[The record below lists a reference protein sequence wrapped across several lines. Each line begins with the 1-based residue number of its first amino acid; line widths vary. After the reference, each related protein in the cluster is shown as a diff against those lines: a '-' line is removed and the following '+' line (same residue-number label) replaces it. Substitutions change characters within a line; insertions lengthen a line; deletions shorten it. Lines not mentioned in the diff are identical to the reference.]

1 MQVDLYLVGMSVAI
15 LAVVPVDI
23 ALNIVLAVVEDHN
36 CYNTKRFQICNY
48 FSRMAY
54 SLRFSLSNFIT
65 FGFKTIKNS
74 TTPKTKGKYRNKI

>member
-54 SLRFSLSNFIT
+54 SLWFSLSNFIM
-65 FGFKTIKNS
+65 FCFKTIK
-74 TTPKTKGKYRNKI
+74 TVPHPKQRGIQK

>member
-36 CYNTKRFQICNY
+36 CYNTVADNR
-48 FSRMAY
+48 AVAD
-54 SLRFSLSNFIT
+54 
-65 FGFKTIKNS
+65 GS
-74 TTPKTKGKYRNKI
+74 TAEPDAEAVVAPEWDY